1 MIATVCRILAARTR
15 RHRLT
20 SEVVLMSGGEKLL
33 LAPSRIG
40 GGGAR
45 VTLSGSL
52 TLATARMMARWF
64 VTLRSLVFVIEL
76 DVERVTRLDPGALR
90 EILRIVRNCALC
102 DVAFRVAP
110 GAGRRGERLRSLLT
124 PSGLLA
130 PYQSPKASS
139 RESLTTAPAVTRRSG
154 ITRGSEVSVQA
165 TRS

>member
-52 TLATARMMARWF
+52 TLAPT
-64 VTLRSLVFVIEL
+64 
-76 DVERVTRLDPGALR
+76 
-90 EILRIVRNCALC
+90 
-102 DVAFRVAP
+102 
-110 GAGRRGERLRSLLT
+110 
-124 PSGLLA
+124 GLLA
-130 PYQSPKASS
+130 SNQSSKGSS
-139 RESLTTAPAVTRRSG
+139 RESLTTAPAVTRRFG
-154 ITRGSEVSVQA
+154 ITRGSEASVQA
-165 TRS
+165 TRL